1 MPRAFTQK
9 EKQAIRRDLMKT
21 GLAHFAT
28 SGIRKMRIDDLC
40 KQIGI
45 AKGSFYAF
53 FESKE
58 ELFMAIA
65 NERDIMHKA
74 DMVKFF
80 EAQSGAPRPA
90 IEAFFNFMLDRI
102 ETDPIL
108 TILRDTGEI
117 NHLVRRVSPET
128 IGENHRRD
136 REFMA
141 QISQILRTHFELPHA
156 SAQTL
161 EGLLTLLLSTALQ
174 AEHLKA
180 ADAYTPTVELLRDL
194 FVSRLIRGPF
204 ND

>member
-9 EKQAIRRDLMKT
+9 EKLAIGQALMKT
-21 GLAHFAT
+21 GLRHFSS
-28 SGIRKMRIDDLC
+28 SGIRKMRVDDLC
-40 KQIGI
+40 KEIGI

-53 FESKE
+53 FKSKE

-65 NERDIMHKA
+65 DERDIMHKS
-74 DMVKFF
+74 DMVQFF
-80 EAQSGAPRPA
+80 KAQTGTPRSA

-108 TILRDTGEI
+108 KILRDTGEI
-117 NHLVRRVSPET
+117 NHLIRQVPPET
-128 IGENHRRD
+128 MMENQRRD

-141 QISQILRTHFELPHA
+141 QISQILQTRFDLPHA
-156 SAQTL
+156 SAATI
-161 EGLLTLLLSTALQ
+161 EGLLTILLSTCLQ
-174 AEHLKA
+174 GEHLKTA
-180 ADAYTPTVELLRDL
+180 STYHPTIELLRDM